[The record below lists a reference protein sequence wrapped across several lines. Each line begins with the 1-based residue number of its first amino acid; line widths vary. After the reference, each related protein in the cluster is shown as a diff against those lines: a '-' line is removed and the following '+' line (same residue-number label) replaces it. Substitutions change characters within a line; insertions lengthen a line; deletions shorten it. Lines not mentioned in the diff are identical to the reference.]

1 MRKVFKAKSLAL
13 LLTLS
18 VLTAGPLVTDAAA
31 QTRLKPGMNL
41 FSVRDDVEIGR
52 RSATQIERQHRTH
65 SDSRVTRI
73 GRRFFFSSRR
83 RHTSWNCDWSSD
95 VCSSD

>member
-1 MRKVFKAKSLAL
+1 MRKVVKAKSLAL

-73 GRRFFFSSRR
+73 GRRLASS
-83 RHTSWNCDWSSD
+83 SSMPGLPWRFRVIERGD
-95 VCSSD
+95 VNA